1 MTKPASAP
9 ATTTDASI
17 ATLWTGAVAAAT
29 PRVAALA
36 AAGARGIS
44 TLEQEIEFARQIF
57 ADAERKAEKG
67 KRSFLTETFRANP
80 TSLANAL
87 VQLHAAG
94 LSLNPVLGLA
104 YLIPRDGRINM
115 SASYKGLIF
124 AARRSGEIE
133 FLDAAVIYAN
143 DVWKYMV
150 DDKGVHFRHD
160 PAEETEAGA
169 MVAAYAWARLTSGAV
184 YCKRLGVDAINA
196 RRDAGGGEKGPGP
209 AWRNWYAEM
218 SMVKAVRYLYRFLPI
233 APDSPIAVAVAA
245 DEGDAEHTIRNV
257 TPPPDEKPPG
267 YYATGASPANTG
279 AGAQGTARATEA
291 GTPTATAAEPAPE
304 ASPAA
309 KAGRLARV
317 QKIRNLAVSLD
328 VSEPALCHAAGI
340 GRLTVASDEELS
352 RAEAR
357 LADIESSASL
367 PT

>member
-1 MTKPASAP
+1 MTKPASPP
-9 ATTTDASI
+9 ATTPAAST
-17 ATLWTGAVAAAT
+17 APLWTGAVAAAT

-133 FLDAAVIYAN
+133 FLDAAAIYEN
-143 DVWKYMV
+143 DGWEYMV
-150 DDKGVHFRHD
+150 DDKGVHFRHV

-233 APDSPIAVAVAA
+233 APDSPIAAAVAA
-245 DEGDAEHTIRNV
+245 DESDAEHTIRNV
-257 TPPPDEKPPG
+257 TPPPDEQPPG
-267 YYATGASPANTG
+267 YYATGTPPAD
-279 AGAQGTARATEA
+279 A
-291 GTPTATAAEPAPE
+291 GTPTSTAAEPPPE

-317 QKIRNLAVSLD
+317 QKIRNLAVSLN

-340 GRLTVASDEELS
+340 GRLMVASDEELS

-357 LADIESSASL
+357 LADIESSAPL